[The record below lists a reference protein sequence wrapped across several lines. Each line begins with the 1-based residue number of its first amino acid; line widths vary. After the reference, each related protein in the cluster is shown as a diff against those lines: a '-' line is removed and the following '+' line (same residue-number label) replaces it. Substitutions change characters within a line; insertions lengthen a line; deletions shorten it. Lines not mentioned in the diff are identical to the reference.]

1 VTSLTLGQQRVY
13 EARPLPSPSMSLV
26 SDLEQLLGADRVLH
40 EPVELY
46 LYSKDA
52 SSLVR
57 GQPNCVVFPRTT
69 EEVAEIVKLA
79 EVHSAPVVARGAG
92 TGLTAGASPTEGG
105 IVVSTTSLNTV
116 DIDPENSSAWVGA
129 GVINLDLTRAA
140 APFGL
145 QFAPD
150 PSSQSACTVGGN
162 VANNSGGPHCLAEG
176 STTSHILGLE
186 VVLAGGEVM
195 VLGGLAPDTPGLD
208 LKGLIVGSE
217 GTLGVVTRALVRLIP
232 VDPDVRTLLIDFDQV
247 EDACGTVS
255 DIIAAGCVPAALE
268 MMDQRMMEAVEN
280 WLQAGLPTNRAAIL
294 LVEVVG
300 ETAGVEAEAALIQE
314 IALSRHSQ
322 AVRVAS
328 TEAERQLLWKG
339 RKSAFGAVAQLAP
352 DYYLHDT
359 VVPRTRL
366 VETMRD
372 VNEIADRHGLLLV
385 NVFHAGDGNLHPLI
399 AFDSSDLAIAEK
411 VRLAGDEI
419 VALCIRNGGALSGEH
434 GIGVEKRDLM
444 KMNFNELDLDAQARL
459 KETFDPRATFNP
471 SKVLPQGSLCFD
483 FGGVRK
489 EVPEGAWV

>member
-1 VTSLTLGQQRVY
+1 
-13 EARPLPSPSMSLV
+13 MSLI
-26 SDLEQLLGADRVLH
+26 SDLEHLLGADRVLH

-57 GQPNCVVFPRTT
+57 GHPNCVVFPRSTG
-69 EEVAEIVKLA
+69 EVADIVKLA
-79 EVHSAPVVARGAG
+79 EIHEAPVVARGAG

-105 IVVSTTSLNTV
+105 IVLSTTSLNSV
-116 DIDPENSSAWVGA
+116 EIDLENRSAWVGA

-150 PSSQSACTVGGN
+150 PSSQSACTIGGN

-176 STTSHILGLE
+176 STTSHVLGLE

-217 GTLGVVTRALVRLIP
+217 GTLGVVTRAMVRLIP

-268 MMDQRMMEAVEN
+268 MMDQRMMQAVEN
-280 WLQAGLPTNRAAIL
+280 WLQAGLPTDRAAIL

-300 ETAGVEAEAALIQE
+300 ETAGVEAEAELIRE

-322 AVRVAS
+322 AIRVAS

-372 VNEIADRHGLLLV
+372 VSEIADRHGLLLV

-399 AFDSSDLAIAEK
+399 AFDSSDPVAAEK

-444 KMNFNELDLDAQARL
+444 RMNFSELDLDAQARL
-459 KETFDPRATFNP
+459 KQAFDPKGIFNP

-489 EVPEGAWV
+489 EIPEGAWV